1 MVSRYVLSQCFSG
14 RAYSPTYWAVKTVAG
29 NMLGF
34 NVERNGMPIPSSVA
48 TISTSISTAA
58 PNAGQW
64 IHFLF
69 QFSFKSSLTWR
80 KILFF
85 HSICIKASKIQT
97 QFIMCHIYAF
107 SGLWCRY
114 LCTLSAFL
122 VEQHFLQI
130 SHMVPISKCLDS
142 MCWMT
147 LCLILLI
154 NPHSRQSQSPVRDLC
169 IFRPTR
175 HSRTRSWFKPLS
187 PKTWQS

>member
-29 NMLGF
+29 NMFGF
-34 NVERNGMPIPSSVA
+34 NVERNGMPISSSVA

-58 PNAGQW
+58 SNASQC

-69 QFSFKSSLTWR
+69 QFSFKSSLAWR
-80 KILFF
+80 KIYIFT
-85 HSICIKASKIQT
+85 AYVSKQAKYRRNSL
-97 QFIMCHIYAF
+97 CHTHEF

-130 SHMVPISKCLDS
+130 SQMVPISKCLDS

-175 HSRTRSWFKPLS
+175 HSRTRS
-187 PKTWQS
+187 